1 MDSILYKNGSISD
14 LDETKGIV
22 KGYGSIFGNMDSDQ
36 DIITKGAY
44 TKTISENRSRIK
56 YYKQHDISAPI
67 GLLDELYED
76 EKGLAFT
83 AKLALK
89 TIDGQDVMEQIKFG
103 LISENSV
110 GISAVKK
117 QQKDGFR
124 ELTELKLYEISAV
137 SLAANPLATITD
149 AKSQEQID
157 YISKRFENLASI
169 LRKGNISDE
178 LGYALEFELLTLKD
192 TFLNVTKPAN
202 ATKPTTEVAEE
213 ELYKHLIKNLN
224 P

>member
-1 MDSILYKNGSISD
+1 MDSILYKNGGISD
-14 LDETKGIV
+14 LDQTKGIV
-22 KGYGSIFGNMDSDQ
+22 KGYGSIFGNVDNDN
-36 DIITKGAY
+36 DVITKGAY
-44 TKTISENRSRIK
+44 TKTISENRNRIK
-56 YYKQHDISAPI
+56 YYKQHDIKTPI

-83 AKLALK
+83 ARLALETK
-89 TIDGQDVMEQIKFG
+89 EGGDVMEQIKFG

-117 QQKDGFR
+117 QQREKFR

-157 YISKRFENLASI
+157 YISKRFDNLASI
-169 LRKGNISDE
+169 LRKGKISDE

-192 TFLNVTKPAN
+192 TFLNVTKPSKD
-202 ATKPTTEVAEE
+202 TKPTEVTEE

-224 P
+224 Q

>member
-76 EKGLAFT
+76 EKGLGFT
-83 AKLALK
+83 ASLALK

-149 AKSQEQID
+149 AKSAEQIE
-157 YISKRFENLASI
+157 YISKRFDNLANI
-169 LRKGNISDE
+169 LRKGKISDE

-202 ATKPTTEVAEE
+202 ATKPTTEVTKE